1 MDDSVWVIDTEG
13 DGLSPTKLHCL
24 VATKDGKTFE
34 EFTDYNE
41 MRIFLRDKRHIA
53 CHNLVLFD
61 IPVLER
67 LLDLDLSHW
76 IPIDTFAL
84 SWYLYPEN
92 TKHGLGEWGELFGVS
107 KPEVED
113 WESLSVE
120 EYLHRCREDVKINWK
135 LWKKQER
142 YLRELYGREDAYK
155 KVIAYLA
162 FKMKCVRL
170 QAESGWKLDIE
181 WVRSAHSKL
190 EELKAAKRNELAD
203 AMPRVPIKRKKN
215 KPAKPV
221 KADGTLSKHG
231 QSWLELLQEKK
242 LPKDHDDEVEIIV
255 GYSNPNPDSNQQVK
269 DWLFSLGWE
278 PDEFKYDKKKDGGL
292 KKIPQINKP
301 FGEGLSESVKLLF
314 EKEPNLRHLDSYYV
328 LSHRISILSGF
339 LENVNENGY
348 VTARVSGLT
357 NTLRF
362 KHKEIVNLPK
372 VNTPW
377 GEEIRGSLIAQ
388 DGTILCGSDMSSLED
403 RIKQHFMYK
412 YDPDYVD
419 QMNVPDFDPH
429 LDLAIMA
436 GMLKQ
441 EDVTQFKWYKELE
454 KEAAKNQSEDFIKS
468 MVSIGK
474 TRGIAKNG
482 NYACQYGAGAP
493 RLVLTT
499 GITIAKAKTLHE
511 AYWKRNWAVKA
522 VAKDQIVK
530 TVQGQKWL
538 WNPIS
543 KIWYSLRY
551 EKDRFSTLVQGSAS
565 YCFDLWLGL
574 VLKER
579 PQLTGQFHDEFILCI
594 KEGAEDKCR
603 DLLNKA
609 IKKTNDILQLDR
621 ELGIDIQFGRRYSEI
636 H

>member
-34 EFTDYNE
+34 KFTDYE
-41 MRIFLRDKRHIA
+41 DMRVFLRDKRYIA
-53 CHNLVLFD
+53 CHNVVLFD

-76 IPIDTFAL
+76 FPIDTLAL

-92 TKHGLGEWGELFGVS
+92 TKHGLAEWGELFGVP

-113 WESLSVE
+113 WVGLSIE
-120 EYLHRCREDVKINWK
+120 EYLYRCTEDVKINWR

-170 QAESGWKLDIE
+170 QAESRWKLDVKWTRNALE
-181 WVRSAHSKL
+181 DL
-190 EELKAAKRNELAD
+190 EEKKKLKRDELASV
-203 AMPRVPIKRKKN
+203 MPKVPIKRKKS
-215 KPAKPV
+215 KPAKPF
-221 KADGTLSKHG
+221 KADGSLSKHG
-231 QSWLELLQEKK
+231 EGWMELLQEKK
-242 LPKDHDDEVEIIV
+242 LPEDYEDDLEIIV
-255 GYSNPNPDSNQQVK
+255 GYSDPNPDSNPQVK

-278 PDEFKYDKKKDGGL
+278 PDEFKYVKKDDGEL

-301 FGEGLSESVKLLF
+301 FGAGLSESVKILF
-314 EKEPNLRHLDSYYV
+314 EKEPNLEHLDSYYV

-339 LENVNENGY
+339 LENVDEEGY

-377 GEEIRGSLIAQ
+377 GEQIRGALVAQ
-388 DGTILCGSDMSSLED
+388 KGTILCGSDMSSLED

-412 YDPDYVD
+412 HDPDYVD

-436 GMLKQ
+436 GMLSK
-441 EDVTQFKWYKELE
+441 EDVTQFKWYKDLE
-454 KEAAKNQSEDFIKS
+454 KEEAKNQSEDFIRS

-499 GITIAKAKTLHE
+499 GITLAKATTLHE

-522 VAKDQIVK
+522 VAKEQVVK
-530 TVQGQKWL
+530 TVQKQKWL

-543 KIWYSLRY
+543 KLWYSLRY
-551 EKDRFSTLVQGSAS
+551 EKDRFSTLVQGSAA

-603 DLLNKA
+603 ELLNKA

-621 ELGIDIQFGRRYSEI
+621 ELGIDIQFGKRYSEI

>member
-34 EFTDYNE
+34 KFTDYE
-41 MRIFLRDKRHIA
+41 DMRVFLRDKRYIA
-53 CHNLVLFD
+53 CHNVVLFD

-76 IPIDTFAL
+76 FPIDTLAL

-92 TKHGLGEWGELFGVS
+92 TKHGLAEWGELFGVP

-113 WESLSVE
+113 WVGLSIE
-120 EYLHRCREDVKINWK
+120 EYLYRCTEDVKINWR

-170 QAESGWKLDIE
+170 QAESRWKLDVKWTRNALE
-181 WVRSAHSKL
+181 DL
-190 EELKAAKRNELAD
+190 EEKKKLKRDELASV
-203 AMPRVPIKRKKN
+203 MPKVPIKRKKS
-215 KPAKPV
+215 KPAKPF
-221 KADGTLSKHG
+221 KADGSLSKHG
-231 QSWLELLQEKK
+231 EGWMELLQEKK
-242 LPKDHDDEVEIIV
+242 LPEDYEDDLEIIV
-255 GYSNPNPDSNQQVK
+255 GYSDPNPDSNPQVK

-278 PDEFKYDKKKDGGL
+278 PDEFKYVKKDDGEL

-301 FGEGLSESVKLLF
+301 FGAGLSESVKILF
-314 EKEPNLRHLDSYYV
+314 EKEPNLEHLDSYYV

-339 LENVNENGY
+339 LENVDEEGY

-377 GEEIRGSLIAQ
+377 GEQIRGALVAQ
-388 DGTILCGSDMSSLED
+388 KGTILCGSDMSSLED

-412 YDPDYVD
+412 HDPDYVD

-436 GMLKQ
+436 GMLSK
-441 EDVTQFKWYKELE
+441 EDVTQFKWYKDLE
-454 KEAAKNQSEDFIKS
+454 KEEAKNQSEDFIRS

-499 GITIAKAKTLHE
+499 GITLAKATTLHE

-522 VAKDQIVK
+522 VAKEQIVK
-530 TVQGQKWL
+530 TVQKQKWL

-543 KIWYSLRY
+543 KLWYSLRY

-603 DLLNKA
+603 ELLNKA

-621 ELGIDIQFGRRYSEI
+621 ELGIDIQFGKRYSEI

>member
-1 MDDSVWVIDTEG
+1 MDEDVWVIDTEG
-13 DGLSPTKLHCL
+13 DSLTPTKLHCL

-34 EFTDYNE
+34 KFTDHE
-41 MRIFLRDKRHIA
+41 DMRVFLRDKRYIA
-53 CHNLVLFD
+53 CHNVVLFD
-61 IPVLER
+61 IPTLER

-76 IPIDTFAL
+76 FPIDTLAL

-92 TKHGLGEWGELFGVS
+92 TKHGLAEWGELFGVP

-113 WESLSVE
+113 WVGLSIE
-120 EYLHRCREDVKINWK
+120 EYLYRCTEDVKINWR

-170 QAESGWKLDIE
+170 QAESRWKLDVKWTRNALE
-181 WVRSAHSKL
+181 DL
-190 EELKAAKRNELAD
+190 EEKKKLKRDELASV
-203 AMPRVPIKRKKN
+203 MPKVPIKRKKS
-215 KPAKPV
+215 KPAKPF
-221 KADGTLSKHG
+221 KADGSLSKHG
-231 QSWLELLQEKK
+231 EGWMELLQEKK
-242 LPKDHDDEVEIIV
+242 LPEDYEDDLEIIV
-255 GYSNPNPDSNQQVK
+255 GYSDPNPDSNPQVK

-278 PDEFKYDKKKDGGL
+278 PDEFKYDKKKDGTL

-301 FGEGLSESVKLLF
+301 FGAGLSDSVKILF
-314 EKEPNLRHLDSYYV
+314 EKEPNLEHLDSYYV

-339 LENVNENGY
+339 LENVDEEGY

-377 GEEIRGSLIAQ
+377 GEQIRGALVAQ
-388 DGTILCGSDMSSLED
+388 KGTILCGSDMSSLED

-412 YDPDYVD
+412 HDPDYVD

-436 GMLKQ
+436 GMLSK
-441 EDVTQFKWYKELE
+441 EDVTQFKWYKDLE
-454 KEAAKNQSEDFIKS
+454 KEEAKNQSEDFIRS

-482 NYACQYGAGAP
+482 NYA
-493 RLVLTT
+493 
-499 GITIAKAKTLHE
+499 
-511 AYWKRNWAVKA
+511 
-522 VAKDQIVK
+522 
-530 TVQGQKWL
+530 
-538 WNPIS
+538 
-543 KIWYSLRY
+543 
-551 EKDRFSTLVQGSAS
+551 
-565 YCFDLWLGL
+565 
-574 VLKER
+574 
-579 PQLTGQFHDEFILCI
+579 
-594 KEGAEDKCR
+594 
-603 DLLNKA
+603 
-609 IKKTNDILQLDR
+609 
-621 ELGIDIQFGRRYSEI
+621 
-636 H
+636 